1 MMKLLVLV
9 LLIVALLVS
18 MVAAECEIT
27 ECNRFCHKIG
37 RTVGLCVF
45 GQCVCQ

>member
-1 MMKLLVLV
+1 MTII
-9 LLIVALLVS
+9 LIMTFLFS
-18 MVAAECEIT
+18 ECEIT

-45 GQCVCQ
+45 GKCICQ